1 VAIAPNQA
9 FKAEAVESRRFR
21 LDVVVLEL
29 GSRATTAAA
38 VANRRGPPRE
48 EESRIIALSLPLIV
62 AGKIAAFTARR
73 SPLMKH
79 AVSFA
84 IASISILLSTASFAA
99 DFRVLDFDASC
110 DGLAALETAQGST
123 PFEGKLPSGYQY
135 AFRNRDMD
143 RDVVIGY
150 SCRDG
155 KFFRGAYIF
164 DVNDGDDATKLYGA
178 LKRRVSKELG
188 APYYD
193 FASAEHRRKMEEV
206 GATLSRTDTQ
216 VAFWNAKN
224 SEAHASV
231 AEPSKDRGWRVSLSY
246 TAKSALED

>member
-1 VAIAPNQA
+1 MKQAALRTVATIAI
-9 FKAEAVESRRFR
+9 FFS
-21 LDVVVLEL
+21 
-29 GSRATTAAA
+29 AA
-38 VANRRGPPRE
+38 
-48 EESRIIALSLPLIV
+48 SL
-62 AGKIAAFTARR
+62 
-73 SPLMKH
+73 
-79 AVSFA
+79 
-84 IASISILLSTASFAA
+84 AA

-110 DGLAALETAQGST
+110 DGVADLEAARGST

-135 AFRNRDMD
+135 AFRNRDME

-164 DVNDGDDATKLYGA
+164 DVKDGDEATQLYTA

-188 APYYD
+188 AAYYD

-246 TAKSALED
+246 TAKSALDE

>member
-1 VAIAPNQA
+1 MKQAALAAFAYVAILFSA
-9 FKAEAVESRRFR
+9 S
-21 LDVVVLEL
+21 
-29 GSRATTAAA
+29 
-38 VANRRGPPRE
+38 
-48 EESRIIALSLPLIV
+48 SL
-62 AGKIAAFTARR
+62 
-73 SPLMKH
+73 
-79 AVSFA
+79 
-84 IASISILLSTASFAA
+84 AA
-99 DFRVLDFDASC
+99 DFRALNFDASC
-110 DGLAALETAQGST
+110 DGVAELEAARGST
-123 PFEGKLPSGYQY
+123 PFEGKLPSGYQH

-150 SCRDG
+150 SCKDG

-164 DVNDGDDATKLYGA
+164 DAKDGEDATQLYTA

-193 FASAEHRRKMEEV
+193 FASAEHRRKMADV

-246 TAKSALED
+246 TAKSALEE